1 MELLDQGGD
10 ITVINASALGDL
22 QRNIFRIQLER
33 IVKLPLFIYHIVVV
47 QTDS

>member
-10 ITVINASALGDL
+10 ITVINGSALGDL

-33 IVKLPLFIYHIVVV
+33 IQNLPVLIYHIAVV
-47 QTDS
+47 